1 MLKSLIAEIKSLL
14 PFFSTSHLAQNRP
27 VRLLIAGHDLKF
39 MPPYITFFE
48 NDPRFELR
56 IDEHDGH
63 GIKSE
68 AFSRECVEW
77 ADMIFCEWALG
88 NLVWYSRHKRPGQLL
103 IARLHLQEWQDRD
116 RISYLYDTKWEN
128 VDRLLL
134 TSHHVYDHM
143 IEEFPVLRGSR
154 ARVLYCP
161 IDASGVFSR
170 EKQNDAMHHLGIVGI
185 VPQRKRIDL
194 ALDILEQ
201 VQKKHPDVKL
211 FIKSRRPEEYSW
223 MVKYRPEEMAWYES
237 TLKRIDQLPNP
248 ASVVWDAHGD
258 DMPAWFSKI
267 GFLISTSDFEGS
279 HQAVAESMAA
289 GCVPIIRDWEG
300 ANRIYPPKYVWS
312 HPEEAAA
319 IVLSHLQDDSFTTA
333 SKSVRQYAQD
343 NFDAPLLCKTVAH
356 LATQHFGCHRP
367 GIFDEESMLE
377 VNRFHPAVMIL
388 GYINPGYQ
396 SGYRIRIEEEI
407 RNLLRWGVR
416 VHFACLHEK
425 ASHAVLRQHRK
436 ELEALGATVHLICSD
451 AFFQVG
457 LTGHAISDALDA
469 LSKICTE
476 NRINRVHAEA
486 LYSMRVALLL
496 KERLP
501 ELKLSFDIHG
511 ATPEEE
517 IMGGA
522 TQERIDAMEKWEK
535 RALEQADLNV
545 IVSKAM
551 GTYLRAKY
559 NYTKDN
565 FFVLPCC
572 VAESRFPEEAAKP
585 LFSLPENRTI
595 VAYAGTL
602 TTWQCGEEMIR
613 LFAALHACDSNL
625 HFLLLVP
632 EQDHAKAR
640 ELMAQQGL
648 KEEAA
653 TLKALP
659 YEEVPAALAQA
670 HAGVLLRRNDPVN
683 RVASPTK
690 FAEYLAAG
698 LPVLMTDGI
707 GDYSTF
713 SQEHKVG
720 CVLEE
725 AIFEQNPLD
734 KATLET
740 ILSFLH
746 NCCETRSDIR
756 RQCRLLARTHFHWD
770 QNAQQLARIYG
781 DQN

>member
-1 MLKSLIAEIKSLL
+1 M
-14 PFFSTSHLAQNRP
+14 
-27 VRLLIAGHDLKF
+27 
-39 MPPYITFFE
+39 
-48 NDPRFELR
+48 
-56 IDEHDGH
+56 
-63 GIKSE
+63 
-68 AFSRECVEW
+68 
-77 ADMIFCEWALG
+77 
-88 NLVWYSRHKRPGQLL
+88 
-103 IARLHLQEWQDRD
+103 
-116 RISYLYDTKWEN
+116 
-128 VDRLLL
+128 
-134 TSHHVYDHM
+134 
-143 IEEFPVLRGSR
+143 
-154 ARVLYCP
+154 
-161 IDASGVFSR
+161 
-170 EKQNDAMHHLGIVGI
+170 
-185 VPQRKRIDL
+185 
-194 ALDILEQ
+194 
-201 VQKKHPDVKL
+201 
-211 FIKSRRPEEYSW
+211 
-223 MVKYRPEEMAWYES
+223 
-237 TLKRIDQLPNP
+237 
-248 ASVVWDAHGD
+248 
-258 DMPAWFSKI
+258 
-267 GFLISTSDFEGS
+267 
-279 HQAVAESMAA
+279 
-289 GCVPIIRDWEG
+289 
-300 ANRIYPPKYVWS
+300 
-312 HPEEAAA
+312 
-319 IVLSHLQDDSFTTA
+319 
-333 SKSVRQYAQD
+333 
-343 NFDAPLLCKTVAH
+343 
-356 LATQHFGCHRP
+356 
-367 GIFDEESMLE
+367 
-377 VNRFHPAVMIL
+377 
-388 GYINPGYQ
+388 
-396 SGYRIRIEEEI
+396 
-407 RNLLRWGVR
+407 
-416 VHFACLHEK
+416 
-425 ASHAVLRQHRK
+425 LRQHRK

-698 LPVLMTDGI
+698 LPVLMTEGI

-720 CVLEE
+720 CVLDE
-725 AIFEQNPLD
+725 AVLEQGSLD

-746 NCCETRSDIR
+746 NCRETRSDIR
-756 RQCRLLARTHFHWD
+756 RQCQLLARTHFHWD
-770 QNAQQLARIYG
+770 QNAQQLARMYG